1 MTLSPARKLALVAAA
16 MLLLTACGSSSS
28 PSGSTSGPLTPAQ
41 AKGRTLV
48 LAGWGGAWTDA
59 TKAFANHF
67 AQEYGVTIQYPSFDD
82 PEITL
87 QTQEQAGSVQMD
99 VVDTASWISYKK
111 GILAEFPQYL
121 RDTIKAN
128 VDPVCISDYF
138 IGCYGA
144 TADVIACNPAVVSK
158 CPTNAKEF
166 WDVQNFP
173 GPRAIDAVTPD
184 AALLF
189 ALMADGADKTK
200 LYPIDITRGIN
211 SLKKIKSHVQVWTT
225 SGGQMQQVLVNKEV
239 GIEYAWNGRVFTT
252 LQHQIPDLK
261 VSWDDSVVSNPS
273 QGGLAVAKGSP
284 NADLAFTFLNW
295 WVQQAQYQADW
306 TSALTYPT
314 PNKKVNSLLS
324 PAVLA
329 AMPFAPNHTQP
340 VLEDADWTFQHQ
352 TEEEKAFQTFLTG
365 S

>member
-1 MTLSPARKLALVAAA
+1 MSLKPARLLALVGVAA
-16 MLLLTACGSSSS
+16 MLLTACGSSSS
-28 PSGSTSGPLTPAQ
+28 PATSSSGPLTPAPT
-41 AKGRTLV
+41 KGRTLTI
-48 LAGWGGAWTDA
+48 AGWGGAWTDA
-59 TKAFANHF
+59 TKAFADHF

-82 PEITL
+82 PELTL
-87 QTQEQAGSVQMD
+87 QTQETAGSVQMD
-99 VVDTASWISYKK
+99 VVDSASWISYKK
-111 GILAEFPQYL
+111 GILAPFPDYL
-121 RDTIKAN
+121 VNTIKAN
-128 VDPVCISDYF
+128 VDPVCVSSTF

-158 CPTNAKEF
+158 CPTNAKDF
-166 WDVQNFP
+166 WDVKNFP
-173 GPRAIDAVTPD
+173 GPRAIDGVVPD
-184 AALLF
+184 AALL
-189 ALMADGADKTK
+189 LGLLADGADKTK
-200 LYPIDITRGIN
+200 LYPIDINRAIS
-211 SLKKIKSHVQVWTT
+211 SLKKVKPNIQVWLT

-239 GIEYAWNGRVFTT
+239 GIEYGWNGRIFTT
-252 LQHQIPDLK
+252 LQHQIPNLQ
-261 VSWDDSVVSNPS
+261 VSWDDSVVSNPT

-295 WVQQAQYQADW
+295 WVQQAQFQADW

-340 VLEDADWTFQHQ
+340 VLEDAEWTFEHQ

>member
-1 MTLSPARKLALVAAA
+1 MRLSPARLLALTGSVV
-16 MLLLTACGSSSS
+16 MILTACGSSSS
-28 PSGSTSGPLTPAQ
+28 PASSSSGPLTPAQ
-41 AKGRTLV
+41 TKGRTLTI
-48 LAGWGGAWTDA
+48 AGWGGAWTDA

-99 VVDTASWISYKK
+99 VVDSASWISYKK
-111 GILAEFPQYL
+111 GILAPFPQYL
-121 RDTIKAN
+121 TDTVKAN
-128 VDPVCISDYF
+128 VDPVCVSSTF

-144 TADVIACNPAVVSK
+144 TAEVIACNPAIISK

-173 GPRAIDAVTPD
+173 GPRAVDGVTPD

-189 ALMADGADKTK
+189 GELADGMDKTK
-200 LYPIDITRGIN
+200 LYPIDINRAIN
-211 SLKKIKSHVQVWTT
+211 SLKKLKPHVQVWTT

-239 GIEYAWNGRVFTT
+239 GIEFAWNGRIFTT
-252 LQHQIPDLK
+252 KKHQIPDLK
-261 VSWDDSVVSNPS
+261 VSWDDSMVSNPS

-324 PAVLA
+324 QDVLA

-340 VLEDADWTFQHQ
+340 ILEDAEWTYEHQ